1 MGLCGRFIG
10 LNGTQLRLVGL
21 GRDQSLQ
28 VNWGSVEIGGSFFWL
43 SGGHWG
49 SVRLSEGQ

>member
-21 GRDQSLQ
+21 GRDQSLE
-28 VNWGSVEIGGSFFWL
+28 VNWGSVEIGGSFFL
-43 SGGHWG
+43 AQWG
-49 SVRLSEGQ
+49 SLGLSEAK